1 MDESRVRYLA
11 ESERIGLVV
20 ADLSGNL
27 LEVNDAFLRLA
38 GYGREELDSRHLG
51 WRDLTP
57 PEYWSRDEQAIDEI
71 RRTGAC
77 SPYEKELVHPDG
89 RRVPVLLAG
98 SLADAQ
104 AGTCVDI
111 VVDLSGRRRVESA
124 LQESRERLQAAL
136 DAARSAAAENA
147 RLLERERAARVRAE
161 AAESRAAF
169 LAEAGEVLA
178 SSLEHRATLRALA
191 RLAVPRIADY
201 CVLLEVGP
209 SGEVTQVAA
218 EHIDP
223 HKETL
228 LARVGEL
235 HRDSRDSRDRGD
247 APRSLIAAVLGTDRP
262 EIVAYPTLLEWD
274 GKWESEVPQDPELRE
289 IFGQLH
295 PVSGMLLPIE
305 VRGRILGI
313 LGLVQSE
320 SGRRFDDADLELGV
334 ELARR
339 AALAIDHTYLYEEAR
354 AASAAKDRFLATLS
368 HELRTPLT
376 PVLAVVSTLEQETGL
391 TGKGREAL
399 AMIRRNIEL
408 EARLIDDLL
417 DVTRAVHG
425 KLALARDLCD
435 LRSIVEHAFDT
446 CAPDALAE
454 RWVAVDLTAGEH
466 WVIGDDRRLTQVFA
480 NLLQN
485 AVKFTPAG
493 GSIALR
499 SRHEEDGAGSWLV
512 VAVEDTGLG
521 IEPDLLPRIFEAFE
535 QGPLESRAGG
545 LGLGLAISKALV
557 ELHGGRLTAASA
569 GRGHG
574 ATFTVCLPLAA
585 ALWTAGQVPVAAAP
599 AIAHPSPAPRA
610 RPLRILL
617 VEDHED
623 TALALTDLLSLGGHQ
638 VTTRGTVADGKAAAG
653 EVYARGESFD
663 LLLSDLGLPD
673 GTGLDLMRDLGPRYG
688 LRGIALSG
696 FGMEEDLLASRE
708 AGFAR
713 HLVKPVGL
721 ATLQEAIR
729 QVTAAAAGREGGG

>member
-20 ADLSGNL
+20 ADLAGNL

-71 RRTGAC
+71 RQTGAC

-147 RLLERERAARVRAE
+147 RLLERERAARARAE

-191 RLAVPRIADY
+191 RLVVPQIADY

-228 LARVGEL
+228 LERVGEL
-235 HRDSRDSRDRGD
+235 YRDSRDGGD

-274 GKWESEVPQDPELRE
+274 SGWESEVPQDPEMRE

-305 VRGRILGI
+305 VRGRIIGV

-339 AALAIDHTYLYEEAR
+339 ASLAIDHTYLYEEAR

-376 PVLAVVSTLEQETGL
+376 PVLAVVSTLEQEQAL
-391 TGKGREAL
+391 TDKGREAL

-425 KLALARDLCD
+425 KLALSHELCE
-435 LRSIVEHAFDT
+435 LRSVIEHAFQT

-454 RWVAVDLTAGEH
+454 RRVIVDLAAGEH

-499 SRHEEDGAGSWLV
+499 SRHDEDGAGSWLV

-545 LGLGLAISKALV
+545 LGLGLAISKTLV

-574 ATFTVCLPLAA
+574 ATFTVRLPLAA
-585 ALWTAGQVPVAAAP
+585 ALWTAGQVPVAVAP
-599 AIAHPSPAPRA
+599 AIARPSLSLRA
-610 RPLRILL
+610 SPLRILL

-623 TALALTDLLSLGGHQ
+623 TALALTDLLTLGGHQ
-638 VTTRGTVADGKAAAG
+638 VTTRGTVAEGQAAAG

-673 GTGLDLMRDLGPRYG
+673 GTGLDLMRYLGPRYA

-696 FGMEEDLLASRE
+696 FGMEEDLRASRE

-713 HLVKPVGL
+713 HLVKPVDL

-729 QVTAAAAGREGGG
+729 QVTAAAEGREGGG